1 MENCPDA
8 RSGFNLVVCYYALGD
23 TEKMKRAFLQLVAVP
38 QYVCRGNWFD
48 LSCVVP
54 A

>member
-1 MENCPDA
+1 MRAESIMENCPDA

-38 QYVCRGNWFD
+38 QYVYWD
-48 LSCVVP
+48 VV
-54 A
+54 